1 MKRTLTTLV
10 ALAAILVGAQT
21 GSSAPAMR
29 PLLVHGGIGH
39 LIASGDRV
47 EIGYQVYTAHVKSPM
62 GTLYVH
68 NDLQSRFQRL
78 PLKLTAGGLR
88 AVVPKRLVRG
98 SKLFYYAVIRDPRS
112 GRSATMPS
120 AGARSPA
127 SAWILKQAVVVR
139 LGSHRF
145 GHTRA
150 ADSVVARAAA
160 GSVGFENNEN
170 YQFGPQ
176 TFLVGRDGSVW
187 LHDGINQRLLVW
199 PAGHPDAAPRVVPL
213 PFFAADNDIA
223 LGPAGSVYVTRL
235 LRDPPRL
242 LLYRLGPTGKVLWKL
257 RLAGTYGGES
267 TFVLGSNSPIRLG
280 SDGTVYCLVFMGL
293 PGDEWAWMP
302 VATPS
307 GSPLSAAAQRR
318 GTHWP
323 FQPASGS
330 LRLLAETYTPPNAD
344 TAPHEQRFA
353 LVDRH
358 GRVVHAWRVL
368 SRTDFGGL
376 GKPMTPGLVGH
387 DLVVALPV
395 TNGTASEYVVLR
407 LGTRGAATRFSVPYA
422 MWGTSLLTDLRI
434 GPDAALYQLGS
445 SPTTGIVIS
454 RYSLGS

>member
-1 MKRTLTTLV
+1 MKRTLTILV
-10 ALAAILVGAQT
+10 ALAAILGGAPA
-21 GSSAPAMR
+21 GSSAPAMH

-39 LIASGDRV
+39 LIAPGDRV
-47 EIGYQVYTAHVKSPM
+47 EIGYQVYTAHVKSPV
-62 GTLYVH
+62 GTLYVR
-68 NDLQSRFQRL
+68 NDLQQGFQRV
-78 PLKLTAGGLR
+78 PLKLTGGGLR
-88 AVVPKRLVRG
+88 AAVPKQLVRG
-98 SKLFYYAVIRDPRS
+98 RKLFYYAVIRDPRS
-112 GRSATMPS
+112 GRSATLPS
-120 AGARSPA
+120 SGARSPA
-127 SAWILKQAVVVR
+127 SAWILDRAVVVR
-139 LGSHRF
+139 LGTHSFR
-145 GHTRA
+145 HTRA
-150 ADSVVARAAA
+150 ADAVVARAGA
-160 GSVGFENNEN
+160 SNVGFENNEN

-176 TFLVGRDGSVW
+176 TFLVARDGSVW
-187 LHDGINQRLLVW
+187 LHDGLNQRLLVW
-199 PAGHPDAAPRVVPL
+199 SAGHPDAPRVVKL

-242 LLYRLGPTGKVLWKL
+242 LLYRLSPTGEVLWKI
-257 RLAGTYGGES
+257 RLAGTYAGQS
-267 TFVLGSNSPIRLG
+267 TFVLGSNSPLRVG
-280 SDGTVYCLVFMGL
+280 PDGTLYCLVFMGL
-293 PGDEWAWMP
+293 AGDEWGWMP

-323 FQPASGS
+323 FQPAPGG

-358 GRVVHAWRVL
+358 GRLVRAWRVL
-368 SRTDFGGL
+368 SRTDFGGVA
-376 GKPMTPGLVGH
+376 KPMTPELVGH

-407 LGTRGAATRFSVPYA
+407 LGAHGAATRFSLPYA
-422 MWGTSLLTDLRI
+422 MWGSSLLTDLRI
-434 GPDAALYQLGS
+434 GPDGALYQLGS

>member
-21 GSSAPAMR
+21 GFSAPEAR

-39 LIASGDRV
+39 LIAPGDRV

-62 GTLYVH
+62 GTLYVR
-68 NDLQSRFQRL
+68 NDLQRSFQRL

-98 SKLFYYAVIRDPRS
+98 SKLLYYAVIRDPRS
-112 GRSATMPS
+112 GRSATLPS
-120 AGARSPA
+120 SGARWPA
-127 SAWILKQAVVVR
+127 SAWILEQAAVVR

-145 GHTRA
+145 GHTRTP
-150 ADSVVARAAA
+150 DSVVARAGAA
-160 GSVGFENNEN
+160 SVGFENNEN

-187 LHDGINQRLLVW
+187 LHDGLNQRLLVW
-199 PAGHPDAAPRVVPL
+199 PAGHPDATPRVVPL

-242 LLYRLGPTGKVLWKL
+242 LLYRLSPTGKVLWKI

-267 TFVLGSNSPIRLG
+267 TFMLGSNSPLRVG
-280 SDGTVYCLVFMGL
+280 SDGTLFCLVFMGL
-293 PGDEWAWMP
+293 PGDESGWMP

-323 FQPASGS
+323 YQPAPGG

-344 TAPHEQRFA
+344 TAPHEHRFA
-353 LVDRH
+353 LIDRH
-358 GRVVHAWRVL
+358 GRVVHTWRVL

-376 GKPMTPGLVGH
+376 ARPMTPELIGH
-387 DLVVALPV
+387 ELVVALPV
-395 TNGTASEYVVLR
+395 TNGTVSEYTVLR
-407 LGTRGAATRFSVPYA
+407 LRVHGAATRFSLPYS
-422 MWGTSLLTDLRI
+422 MWGSSLLTDLRV
-434 GPDAALYQLGS
+434 GPDGALYQLGS
-445 SPTTGIVIS
+445 SPATGVVIS